1 VSRGL
6 FDELRIEQAV
16 CRSQRMASSPAKGR
30 VRKFCPHPEEA
41 ARRIR
46 QQPSSTGGHP
56 LGWPLGS
63 LVPVAIFRDRRAGV
77 HSSGSHAADDRGP
90 STSPAAKPASCFRR
104 STAAGWIPP
113 RLRSRCR
120 MSSFDRAGVTGCPAF
135 IGDDTATGMNVRVT
149 RQRPTR
155 PFPSHHLTKPTIH
168 EIIWR
173 ERT

>member
-1 VSRGL
+1 VSCGL

-16 CRSQRMASSPAKGR
+16 RRSRRMASSPAKGR

-41 ARRIR
+41 APRIR
-46 QQPSSTGGHP
+46 QQPSSMGGHP
-56 LGWPLGS
+56 LGWPLGRS
-63 LVPVAIFRDRRAGV
+63 CPWPFFETGAPACAPQVHMLPMTTDRAHRQRQNPHLVSGARQQPVGY
-77 HSSGSHAADDRGP
+77 
-90 STSPAAKPASCFRR
+90 
-104 STAAGWIPP
+104 PP

-120 MSSFDRAGVTGCPAF
+120 MSSFDRAGVTVCPAF
-135 IGDDTATGMNVRVT
+135 VGDDTATGMNVRVT